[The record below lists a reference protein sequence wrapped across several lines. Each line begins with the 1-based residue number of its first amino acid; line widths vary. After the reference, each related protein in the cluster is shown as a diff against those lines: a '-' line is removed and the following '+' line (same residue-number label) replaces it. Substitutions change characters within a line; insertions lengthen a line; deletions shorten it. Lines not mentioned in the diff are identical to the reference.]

1 MKHKQTTLSTVSFN
15 SHISPLTSSEI
26 ADVKGGRESY
36 GGSLERIYRFFQKL
50 VYGNWFFLKCTLSFK
65 KITYNC

>member
-50 VYGNWFFLKCTLSFK
+50 VYGN
-65 KITYNC
+65 